1 MDDAHRI
8 KAIADAIEANLKGID
23 SIQQRSWLL
32 LKAAFAAGFR
42 SSDLEHALMRWRDDG

>member
-32 LKAAFAAGFR
+32 LKAAFAAG
-42 SSDLEHALMRWRDDG
+42 DLEHALMRWRDDG